1 MATEAVVAVLSVPG
15 PPGGQ
20 AVFMSTLRDTR
31 TFLTHVMPFARHKIF
46 KSGMHKPEKGK
57 KVWSKEDV
65 ETLLENTKK
74 HSPERIPYTFRHP
87 SNNLPV
93 FGYALRDELELHEEG
108 GEAVITAKP
117 ADFARP
123 WVDALK
129 QLGTDKISIGIG
141 KLGEIV
147 HNGFTDKPA
156 VDGLGAA
163 FEAERESLQQVP
175 VAAVEEVEFEAGD
188 LDNPAEALFEVSWK
202 RRLQSWMQDAAGIFR
217 RLREREIEA
226 NGVEAADKLIP
237 DYMIDFLNEPLPGDE
252 TGEEKPEPV
261 NSFEADMDEKERQE
275 FEQLKKDNDE
285 LKRKNEELLQTQSAA
300 EQARIDAEI
309 EGFCAEHATV
319 VVPKIK
325 PQVKAILRDL
335 YGAEPQQF
343 EAGDGRKAGKS
354 SYDLMK
360 EIIAGGRVQFVFE
373 EVATADR
380 AGEGEKKSALTLSQ
394 RADAETA
401 AAVER
406 ATGKA

>member
-1 MATEAVVAVLSVPG
+1 ML
-15 PPGGQ
+15 
-20 AVFMSTLRDTR
+20 FK
-31 TFLTHVMPFARHKIF
+31 RHKIF
-46 KSGMHKPEKGK
+46 KSGVHKPEKGK

-65 ETLLENTKK
+65 ETLLENTLK

-93 FGYALRDELELHEEG
+93 FGYALRDELELHEEN

-163 FEAERESLQQVP
+163 FEAEKDSLQQVP
-175 VAAVEEVEFEAGD
+175 VAAVEEVEFEAAD
-188 LDNPAEALFEVSWK
+188 LDNPAETLFEVSWK
-202 RRLQSWMQDAAGIFR
+202 WRLQNWMQDAATVFK

-226 NGVEAADKLIP
+226 NGIAAADKLIP
-237 DYMIDFLNEPLPGDE
+237 DYMIDFLKEPLPDDE

-261 NSFEADMDEKERQE
+261 NSFEDNAMGMTEEEKQL
-275 FEQLKKDNDE
+275 FEQLKNDNKE
-285 LKRKNEELLQTQSAA
+285 LKRKNDELLRKENTA

-309 EGFCAEHATV
+309 EGFCSEHATV

-343 EAGDGRKAGKS
+343 EAGTARLLRTA
-354 SYDLMK
+354 LM
-360 EIIAGGRVQFVFE
+360 
-373 EVATADR
+373 T
-380 AGEGEKKSALTLSQ
+380 
-394 RADAETA
+394 
-401 AAVER
+401 
-406 ATGKA
+406 

>member
-1 MATEAVVAVLSVPG
+1 MA
-15 PPGGQ
+15 
-20 AVFMSTLRDTR
+20 FK
-31 TFLTHVMPFARHKIF
+31 RHKIF
-46 KSGMHKPEKGK
+46 KSGIHKPKKGK

-65 ETLLENTKK
+65 EILLENTKK

-93 FGYALRDELELHEEG
+93 FGYAMRDELELHEEG

-117 ADFARP
+117 AEFARP

-163 FEAERESLQQVP
+163 FEVEKDSLRQVP
-175 VAAVEEVEFEAGD
+175 VAAVEEVEFEAAD

-202 RRLQSWMQDAAGIFR
+202 WRLSSWMQDAAEIFK
-217 RLREREIEA
+217 RLREKEIEA
-226 NGVEAADKLIP
+226 NGVDAADKLIP
-237 DYMIDFLNEPLPGDE
+237 DYMIDFLKEPLPDDE
-252 TGEEKPEPV
+252 PDGEKLEPV
-261 NSFEADMDEKERQE
+261 NSFEDNAMGMTEEEKQLLQ
-275 FEQLKKDNDE
+275 QLK
-285 LKRKNEELLQTQSAA
+285 TQNNTLMQKESEA

-309 EGFCAEHATV
+309 EGFCSKHATV

-325 PQVKAILRDL
+325 PQVKAILKDL
-335 YGAEPQQF
+335 YGSEPQQF
-343 EAGDGRKAGKS
+343 EADGKTEEKS

-360 EIIAGGRVQFVFE
+360 EIIEGGKVQFLFE
-373 EVATADR
+373 EVASKDK
-380 AGEGEKKSALTLSQ
+380 AGETGETDPN
-394 RADAETA
+394 ADPVRDELQAQY
-401 AAVER
+401 ER
-406 ATGKA
+406 ASKGAA

>member
-1 MATEAVVAVLSVPG
+1 MA
-15 PPGGQ
+15 
-20 AVFMSTLRDTR
+20 FK
-31 TFLTHVMPFARHKIF
+31 RHKIF
-46 KSGMHKPEKGK
+46 KSGIHSPEKGK

-93 FGYALRDELELHEEG
+93 FGYAMRDELELHDED

-117 ADFARP
+117 AEFARP

-163 FEAERESLQQVP
+163 FEAEKESLQQVP
-175 VAAVEEVEFEAGD
+175 VAAVEEVEFEAAD
-188 LDNPAEALFEVSWK
+188 LGNPAEALFEVSWK
-202 RRLQSWMQDAAGIFR
+202 WRLENWMQDAAGIFK
-217 RLREREIEA
+217 RLRDREIEA
-226 NGVEAADKLIP
+226 NGVDAADKLIP
-237 DYMIDFLNEPLPGDE
+237 DYMIDFLKEPLPDDE
-252 TGEEKPEPV
+252 KAEEKLEPV
-261 NSFEADMDEKERQE
+261 NSFEDNAMGMTDEEKQE
-275 FEQLKKDNDE
+275 FERLQNENNE
-285 LKRKNEELLQTQSAA
+285 LKTKNQELLNKESAA

-335 YGAEPQQF
+335 YGSEPQQF
-343 EAGDGRKAGKS
+343 EADGKTEEKS

-360 EIIAGGRVQFVFE
+360 EIIAGGKVQFLFE
-373 EVATADR
+373 EIASKDK
-380 AGEGEKKSALTLSQ
+380 AGEQEGPDPN
-394 RADAETA
+394 ADPVADELQA
-401 AAVER
+401 QFER
-406 ATGKA
+406 AKKGAA